1 MKPCNDI
8 RRLGRAG
15 AAGLWTRH
23 LHVALEARR
32 RYRIEGE
39 LFGVRGRLMFGD
51 LATAHQLAA
60 RMNKVRDSERYP
72 ELALGGSELYGA
84 ALLHELMHALVQV
97 ASERSGGSVVD
108 RAADG
113 LESALG
119 AQALAST
126 LLAFVERFPAP
137 VVADGWEDAA
147 RYLAGSTEE
156 TPNRAVVL
164 EEALLLWLANANP
177 ALERLQ
183 ELFDDAP
190 LRRTSDYPRA
200 LSLLE
205 EGLREHGPALAGGMS
220 LIDLLWAPQRHS
232 PTSLEGQL
240 RVAEEMWGTVL
251 GERFSGLLARLL
263 RSLDALGEAR
273 GRGPGGPGP
282 APILDAE
289 TLARPGEVEAFSP
302 DSDWMPRVVLI
313 AKSTYVWLSQL
324 ERRFGREVRRL
335 DQIPD
340 EALDEL
346 AAHGF
351 NGLWL
356 IGLWER
362 SEASRRIKQ
371 RRGQA
376 DALASAYALY
386 DYVVADDLGGEAA
399 LRDLEGRAA
408 SRGIRL
414 AGDMVPNHVGID
426 GKWVA
431 ENPDWFIQLD
441 HPPYPGYRFDGPD
454 LSSNPAMAVMIEDHY
469 WDDSDAAV
477 VFKRVDRAGGE
488 ARYIYHGND
497 GTTMPWNDTAQLD
510 YLKPEVRE
518 AVIQTVLHVARTV
531 PIIRFDAAMT
541 LAKRHIQRL
550 WYPPPGH
557 GGAIPSRS
565 AYGGMSAEAFE
576 RSMPVEFW
584 REVVDRVAREAP
596 GTLLLAEAFWMMEG
610 YFVRTLGMHRVYN
623 SAFMNMLKR
632 EENADYR
639 LLMKNVLAFDPR
651 ILGRFVNFMNNP
663 DEETAIAQ
671 FGDGDKYFG
680 AAVMMATLPGLPM
693 FGHGQVEGFR
703 EKYGMEYRAPTFD
716 EEADERMVQRHRREI
731 APLLHRRSQFAPAET
746 FRLYD
751 VFGDDGSVREDVYAY
766 SNRAAG
772 GASLILFNNRYPR
785 SDGTIHRSVPFAEP
799 WSNGSMRDEAIHEA
813 LGIAG
818 GEQRF
823 TVLRERL
830 AGLDYLHR
838 SDDLIRQ
845 GLRFSLDGF
854 QSRAFTEIREVRDE
868 DGSYAGLHAQLAG
881 AGVPDVDEARLDW
894 SLRRPRAAFLALLA
908 AARDGDD
915 VAASALAF
923 VAAAREHVEVAPVRQ
938 VLSGK
943 TGRPPSSAGPTDG
956 RAPDDELTQAASEAA
971 AAEALR
977 RALMGTAL
985 TGTAATGTGAT
996 TGPERTATPSRA
1008 AGAGS
1013 EGAPAGERPAAAGP
1027 SVADAA
1033 ARALERCDVAPVE
1046 AAGSGVAVAL
1056 RAALALAAL
1065 DGGERLYASLR
1076 LRGALERALADGS
1089 VADPWAASRLPVVLL
1104 RLGAGGASL
1113 DAASLLGNVAH
1124 DTVAQEFL
1132 DVHEHGGERWFSQER
1147 YRLLVAGARG
1157 FAAASGV
1164 GVADLATLLHELEH
1178 AERRS
1183 GYRFDRLD
1191 GGPEELG
1198 AGAATGAGRKRPGR
1212 GTLDDGS
1219 NDEPPDGD

>member
-1 MKPCNDI
+1 
-8 RRLGRAG
+8 
-15 AAGLWTRH
+15 
-23 LHVALEARR
+23 
-32 RYRIEGE
+32 
-39 LFGVRGRLMFGD
+39 
-51 LATAHQLAA
+51 
-60 RMNKVRDSERYP
+60 
-72 ELALGGSELYGA
+72 
-84 ALLHELMHALVQV
+84 
-97 ASERSGGSVVD
+97 
-108 RAADG
+108 
-113 LESALG
+113 
-119 AQALAST
+119 
-126 LLAFVERFPAP
+126 
-137 VVADGWEDAA
+137 
-147 RYLAGSTEE
+147 
-156 TPNRAVVL
+156 
-164 EEALLLWLANANP
+164 
-177 ALERLQ
+177 
-183 ELFDDAP
+183 
-190 LRRTSDYPRA
+190 
-200 LSLLE
+200 
-205 EGLREHGPALAGGMS
+205 
-220 LIDLLWAPQRHS
+220 
-232 PTSLEGQL
+232 
-240 RVAEEMWGTVL
+240 
-251 GERFSGLLARLL
+251 
-263 RSLDALGEAR
+263 
-273 GRGPGGPGP
+273 
-282 APILDAE
+282 
-289 TLARPGEVEAFSP
+289 
-302 DSDWMPRVVLI
+302 MPRVVLI

-362 SEASRRIKQ
+362 SQASRRIKQ

-518 AVIQTVLHVARTV
+518 AVIQTILHVARTV

-977 RALMGTAL
+977 RALMGTASRGRRRRGRARPRARSAPPRHRAL
-985 TGTAATGTGAT
+985 PAPAAREHRPAKD
-996 TGPERTATPSRA
+996 PPPRDPPSPSRA
-1008 AGAGS
+1008 RRRGAGS
-1013 EGAPAGERPAAAGP
+1013 SAATWRLSRPPGRALPLRYARRWRWRRWTGASDSTRRCGYGAPWSVRWRTAAWPTPGRHRACRWCCFGWGPAGRLSMRRRCSATLPTTPWLRSSWTYTSTAASAGSVRNGIGFWSPARGASRPPPVSAWRTWRLCFTSSSTQSGAAATASTASTEGRRSSARGRPPVPDASGP
-1027 SVADAA
+1027 GA
-1033 ARALERCDVAPVE
+1033 ARSMTGRTTSHRTAIDGRAPRTTDP
-1046 AAGSGVAVAL
+1046 GRL
-1056 RAALALAAL
+1056 RAWRARSPT
-1065 DGGERLYASLR
+1065 GLR
-1076 LRGALERALADGS
+1076 ARSART
-1089 VADPWAASRLPVVLL
+1089 
-1104 RLGAGGASL
+1104 AGGC
-1113 DAASLLGNVAH
+1113 G
-1124 DTVAQEFL
+1124 
-1132 DVHEHGGERWFSQER
+1132 
-1147 YRLLVAGARG
+1147 
-1157 FAAASGV
+1157 
-1164 GVADLATLLHELEH
+1164 
-1178 AERRS
+1178 
-1183 GYRFDRLD
+1183 D
-1191 GGPEELG
+1191 G
-1198 AGAATGAGRKRPGR
+1198 
-1212 GTLDDGS
+1212 
-1219 NDEPPDGD
+1219 